1 VLGFCIYKAVCKQ
14 RTFLSVLHL
23 ATQEFISIAHLVCE
37 TWFRVIL
44 IHLCSI
50 HTSLQKTN
58 KTLALSVGM
67 LAVVNSHAIYVWNRT
82 ECVLLR
88 LSWQSLTLYSQHG
101 YKMGSEVCIA
111 VCLRI
116 QVWVVTLWFLMFWR
130 IVLPSC
136 KVGAH
141 AWVDSSRT
149 RMWPYIIILLA
160 CSLLNIASSTVHP
173 SSVVLVKIQLRIL

>member
-1 VLGFCIYKAVCKQ
+1 MYKAVCKQ
-14 RTFLSVLHL
+14 RTSLSVLYL
-23 ATQEFISIAHLVCE
+23 VTQEFISVAHLVCE
-37 TWFRVIL
+37 IWFWVIL
-44 IHLCSI
+44 LHLCSI
-50 HTSLQKTN
+50 HTSFQKTN
-58 KTLALSVGM
+58 RRLTHSVGM
-67 LAVVNSHAIYVWNRT
+67 LAAVNSHAIYVWNRT

-111 VCLRI
+111 VWLRI

-130 IVLPSC
+130 IMLPSC
-136 KVGAH
+136 KVCPH

-149 RMWPYIIILLA
+149 QMWPYIIILLA

-173 SSVVLVKIQLRIL
+173 SSVVTANTSVSLEYLLT